1 MKQSS
6 SQTVKLLNEERALLM
21 SLAAKRDA
29 SYSDVLRLGLYQL
42 AKLDGLHAQMTQ
54 AVWARIEHVL
64 EVEAVADEYAF
75 ADRIYGTAALWLR
88 SSPFVPALLALG
100 FATSF
105 IHYVLDRAASRLLTT
120 VH

>member
-1 MKQSS
+1 MKQTS

-64 EVEAVADEYAF
+64 EVEAVWQGLPVEETADSLQT
-75 ADRIYGTAALWLR
+75 D
-88 SSPFVPALLALG
+88 LLHTG
-100 FATSF
+100 G
-105 IHYVLDRAASRLLTT
+105 I
-120 VH
+120 

>member
-1 MKQSS
+1 MKQTS

-42 AKLDGLHAQMTQ
+42 ATLDGLHAQMTQ

-64 EVEAVADEYAF
+64 EVEAVWEGV
-75 ADRIYGTAALWLR
+75 R
-88 SSPFVPALLALG
+88 VN
-100 FATSF
+100 
-105 IHYVLDRAASRLLTT
+105 DRAAAHHSADASTHT
-120 VH
+120 VVQTGGI

>member
-1 MKQSS
+1 MKPTS

-21 SLAAKRDA
+21 SLAARRDA

-64 EVEAVADEYAF
+64 EVEAVWQGVRMD
-75 ADRIYGTAALWLR
+75 
-88 SSPFVPALLALG
+88 
-100 FATSF
+100 
-105 IHYVLDRAASRLLTT
+105 DRAAAHHSTDGSSHT
-120 VH
+120 AVQTGGI

>member
-1 MKQSS
+1 MKQTS

-29 SYSDVLRLGLYQL
+29 SYSDVLRMGLYQL

-64 EVEAVADEYAF
+64 EVEAVWQGLRVEETADSLQTDF
-75 ADRIYGTAALWLR
+75 MHTGG
-88 SSPFVPALLALG
+88 V
-100 FATSF
+100 
-105 IHYVLDRAASRLLTT
+105 
-120 VH
+120 

>member
-1 MKQSS
+1 MKQTS

-64 EVEAVADEYAF
+64 EVALVAPDLQSLARVFERVIEPA
-75 ADRIYGTAALWLR
+75 RI
-88 SSPFVPALLALG
+88 SSTRRRDVERKSDVSDVARGSGGLEKLVG
-100 FATSF
+100 
-105 IHYVLDRAASRLLTT
+105 
-120 VH
+120 

>member
-1 MKQSS
+1 MKQTS

-42 AKLDGLHAQMTQ
+42 ATLDGLQAQMTQ

-64 EVEAVADEYAF
+64 EVESVWQGVCVDERATAHHATDGSRHTAVQT
-75 ADRIYGTAALWLR
+75 GG
-88 SSPFVPALLALG
+88 S
-100 FATSF
+100 
-105 IHYVLDRAASRLLTT
+105 
-120 VH
+120 

>member
-1 MKQSS
+1 MKQTS

-42 AKLDGLHAQMTQ
+42 ATLDGFHVQMTQ

-64 EVEAVADEYAF
+64 EVEAVWQGARVEDTGAP
-75 ADRIYGTAALWLR
+75 ISTPGTQEESHGVA
-88 SSPFVPALLALG
+88 
-100 FATSF
+100 
-105 IHYVLDRAASRLLTT
+105 
-120 VH
+120 

>member
-1 MKQSS
+1 MKQTS

-64 EVEAVADEYAF
+64 EVEAVWEGV
-75 ADRIYGTAALWLR
+75 R
-88 SSPFVPALLALG
+88 VN
-100 FATSF
+100 
-105 IHYVLDRAASRLLTT
+105 DRAAAHHSADASTDAVAQT
-120 VH
+120 GGS

>member
-1 MKQSS
+1 MKQTLSH
-6 SQTVKLLNEERALLM
+6 TVKLLNEERALLM

-64 EVEAVADEYAF
+64 EVEAVWQGLPVEETADSLQTDF
-75 ADRIYGTAALWLR
+75 MHTGG
-88 SSPFVPALLALG
+88 V
-100 FATSF
+100 
-105 IHYVLDRAASRLLTT
+105 
-120 VH
+120 

>member
-1 MKQSS
+1 MKQTS

-42 AKLDGLHAQMTQ
+42 AKLDGFHAQMTQ

-64 EVEAVADEYAF
+64 EVEAVWQGVRVEDTGAL
-75 ADRIYGTAALWLR
+75 ISTPGTQEESHGVA
-88 SSPFVPALLALG
+88 
-100 FATSF
+100 
-105 IHYVLDRAASRLLTT
+105 
-120 VH
+120 

>member
-1 MKQSS
+1 MKQTS

-42 AKLDGLHAQMTQ
+42 ATLDGLHAQMTQ

-64 EVEAVADEYAF
+64 EVEAVWEGV
-75 ADRIYGTAALWLR
+75 R
-88 SSPFVPALLALG
+88 VN
-100 FATSF
+100 
-105 IHYVLDRAASRLLTT
+105 DRAAAHHSADASTHAVAQT
-120 VH
+120 GGS